1 MKKGRVRRP
10 SGALAEG
17 LKAALLNEV
26 EGREFYR
33 MAAGNATRDGVRQL
47 FEFLMTEEERH
58 YETIVEQAAR
68 MAEGKPPRLSRDAAG
83 KRAIRKYRSPLFPPD
98 FVARG
103 RHADGEVAALSIG
116 MTLEKRAIQQFSAL
130 RRKVKGDPAAERLFD
145 GLIAW
150 EREHLEILTRQYEQL
165 REMYW
170 EQARFWPF

>member
-1 MKKGRVRRP
+1 MKKGPVRRP

-17 LKAALLNEV
+17 LKTALLNEV

-33 MAAGNATRDGVRQL
+33 MAARNAARDAVRQM
-47 FEFLMTEEERH
+47 FEFLMREEERH

-68 MAEGKPPRLSRDAAG
+68 MAEGRPPRLSRGASAR
-83 KRAIRKYRSPLFPPD
+83 RAIRKFRSPLFPPD

-103 RHADGEVAALSIG
+103 RHADAEVAALSIG
-116 MTLEKRAIQQFSAL
+116 MTLEKRAIEQFAAL
-130 RRKVKGDPAAERLFD
+130 RRKVRGDAAAEKLFD

-150 EREHLEILTRQYEQL
+150 ERDHLDILMRQYEQL

>member
-1 MKKGRVRRP
+1 MKKGPVRRP
-10 SGALAEG
+10 SGAVAEG
-17 LKAALLNEV
+17 LKTALLNEV

-33 MAAGNATRDGVRQL
+33 MAAKNAARDGVRQM
-47 FEFLMTEEERH
+47 FEFLMREEERH

-68 MAEGKPPRLSRDAAG
+68 MAEGRPPRLSRGVSG
-83 KRAIRKYRSPLFPPD
+83 KRAIRKFRSPLFPPD

-103 RHADGEVAALSIG
+103 RGADAEVAALSIG
-116 MTLEKRAIQQFSAL
+116 MTLEKRAIHQFAVL
-130 RRKVKGDPAAERLFD
+130 RRRVKGDPAAEKLFD

-150 EREHLEILTRQYEQL
+150 ERDHLEILARQYAQL